1 MSPYLGLDYGLSRI
15 GIAVSDSTDTLAIA
29 LHTHQ
34 RSEGSFFTYLTQ
46 IVHERQIQGVVVGLP
61 LKTSGEEGELAV
73 RAREFARM
81 VAQHTGL
88 PVFLEDERFTSQE
101 ARAQLRLSGQRGR
114 PKSEVDAVA
123 AEIILQQ
130 FLDRKLR
137 SGNEGIPPR

>member
-1 MSPYLGLDYGLSRI
+1 MSPYLGLDYGLQRI
-15 GIAVSDSTDTLAIA
+15 GIAVSDSTDTLATA

-46 IVHERQIQGVVVGLP
+46 IVGERQIQGVVVGLP
-61 LKTSGEEGELAV
+61 MKTSGEEGELAV

-81 VAQHTGL
+81 VAQYTGL

-101 ARAQLRLSGQRGR
+101 ARAQLRLGGRRGR
-114 PKSEVDAVA
+114 PKGEVDAVA

-130 FLDRKLR
+130 FLDRR
-137 SGNEGIPPR
+137 RGGETEGTSPR